1 MNQIEKVINE
11 LFSNDAKELQKICN
25 KEIMK
30 FGGISDMDLDD
41 FYSRVG
47 WDISIAK
54 DKFDPSKG
62 KTFKD
67 YVHGVIK
74 LSVWKEMKHRNR
86 EKRQI
91 TIEVE
96 EKDLSGKIKKNKE

>member
-47 WDISIAK
+47 CDISIAK
-54 DKFDPSKG
+54 ENFDQSRG

-67 YVHGVIK
+67 YIYAI
-74 LSVWKEMKHRNR
+74 L
-86 EKRQI
+86 
-91 TIEVE
+91 
-96 EKDLSGKIKKNKE
+96 

>member
-11 LFSNDAKELQKICN
+11 LFSNDAKELQRICN
-25 KEIMK
+25 KEIVK

-54 DKFDPSKG
+54 ENFNPSNG
-62 KTFKD
+62 KK
-67 YVHGVIK
+67 
-74 LSVWKEMKHRNR
+74 
-86 EKRQI
+86 
-91 TIEVE
+91 
-96 EKDLSGKIKKNKE
+96 